1 MSITSYVNKVLINFN
16 NSLKWFYYI
25 PVFNWFVDLYDPP
38 NKEDNYDVVNYEI
51 EATGSTEYY

>member
-1 MSITSYVNKVLINFN
+1 MTSNVKKVLINFN

-38 NKEDNYDVVNYEI
+38 NKEDNYDVVTYEI
-51 EATGSTEYY
+51 EATGFME